1 MGGCRCTFRECE
13 NGTSAR
19 KDLHYFRYP
28 IRDRERLVVWAKN
41 ANHMEYLDL
50 PIDKLSNKVV
60 CQDHFERPM
69 FMNELRERLTKLAI
83 PRLMPQPDGSVL
95 NVEMVDVERCKS
107 SPSEESLEPVQ
118 SSSEQTD
125 IKIEKV
131 VMGHDVRKSVR
142 GVEPL
147 RKKIKIL
154 NSETLIPSKSD
165 TPCEVIRIE
174 TSEMNQAKRLR
185 HLYNSNIN
193 AKHRKPSP
201 VRIAK
206 ATIARDENGEPSYS
220 DEEHVNY
227 IGHNTQSSEK
237 IGESSCSANN
247 QHDVPNSSVGNIV
260 TLIPPPVTVPL
271 LDPALNEKIDQSVR
285 ELGELKQ
292 MVQKLANRPE
302 PQPVVV
308 PAAAPTRVV
317 MEKGP
322 QLTKAQLFSSIKR
335 YLNPSMVT
343 LLRMELFAGSAER
356 PWKPDEKSLAVDMI
370 NLGDHVYDYFKEE
383 FRFRLPPKSEAK
395 LWKESG
401 EIDADDAC

>member
-28 IRDRERLVVWAKN
+28 VRDRERLAVWAKN

-60 CQDHFERPM
+60 CQEHFERPM

-83 PRLMPQPDGSVL
+83 PRLMPQPDGTVL
-95 NVEMVDVERCKS
+95 NVESCKS
-107 SPSEESLEPVQ
+107 SPAEDALEPVQ
-118 SSSEQTD
+118 SSSEQTSLH
-125 IKIEKV
+125 KIDQLEVGQK
-131 VMGHDVRKSVR
+131 VRKSVR
-142 GVEPL
+142 PVEPAK
-147 RKKIKIL
+147 KKIKIL
-154 NSETLIPSKSD
+154 NSETLIPSKAG
-165 TPCEVIRIE
+165 TPCEVIRID
-174 TSEMNQAKRLR
+174 TSEIHEAKRL
-185 HLYNSNIN
+185 LKLFNTKTSS
-193 AKHRKPSP
+193 KQHRQASP
-201 VRIAK
+201 VRITK
-206 ATIARDENGEPSYS
+206 ATIINDENGEPPYSEDEEQVDYIQHEIQPS
-220 DEEHVNY
+220 DEP
-227 IGHNTQSSEK
+227 
-237 IGESSCSANN
+237 GESSSSASH
-247 QHDVPNSSVGNIV
+247 QQDVPNSTVGNVV
-260 TLIPPPVTVPL
+260 TLIPSPVTVPV
-271 LDPALNEKIDQSVR
+271 LDPALMEKMDQNAR
-285 ELGELKQ
+285 EIGELKQ
-292 MVQKLANRPE
+292 LVQELANRPE
-302 PQPVVV
+302 PQPMVSA
-308 PAAAPTRVV
+308 AAAPTRVV

-370 NLGDHVYDYFKEE
+370 NLGDQVYDYFKEE

-395 LWKESG
+395 QWQESG